1 MNAEELIKL
10 LEENMTVE
18 EFAFEDVP
26 YDYNENDEDFKTAE
40 AEKKIWLANN
50 PDPGWGKE
58 GRDEWLKE
66 YYLIPSG
73 HDVARDKWYKNK
85 NIPKWEEVEQVGG
98 EGQGDTWYSV
108 KYFKDLDI
116 YLNVDGW
123 YSSYNGTD
131 IDGWGAVTEVRPTEK
146 TIIVYV

>member
-10 LEENMTVE
+10 LEANMTVE
-18 EFAFEDVP
+18 QFAFEDVP
-26 YDYNENDEDFKTAE
+26 YDYDEDDEDVKRADAE
-40 AEKKIWLANN
+40 QKMWLANN
-50 PDPGWGKE
+50 PNPGHGKD
-58 GRDEWLKE
+58 GFDEWKE
-66 YYLIPSG
+66 KYYSIPSG
-73 HDVARDKWYKNK
+73 YNVSKNKWFKSK

-116 YLNVDGW
+116 YLNVYGW

-131 IDGWGAVTEVRPTEK
+131 IEGWGAVTEVRPTEK
-146 TIIVYV
+146 TIIAYV